1 MTHPTHPAAGSTTDH
16 NETHEKRQYDDTQED
31 PTKRQRR
38 RRRRR
43 RRRSLSSSSLS
54 SSAGDRSCDS
64 SVKKRDDSIGS
75 KKTKKYD
82 HDRTSWTGKRKEQRR
97 MSDGDDDDV
106 DDDNDDSNNQPKKQ
120 RDRSHSRS
128 RSSSK
133 RRRKKKHGDSS
144 DSEDSSLP
152 SSSSMMIGFQ
162 KSVEEVAKQV
172 RRSMMM
178 EELVVPVAN
187 QQNRRHPT
195 TTVGPC
201 PAISGRYRCIIHVQ
215 QIYQFQKAILPVV
228 APTTSS
234 IDLIFTSDEEDQSGL
249 GWDIHGSH
257 QMDSSAS
264 PVLSGGE
271 WRLEEGHLSPTG
283 EAYWVEKDP
292 SGTNLLLVHGTF
304 HTHGPSSP
312 CHTAFQGEWLTS
324 NGDRGRF
331 SDVVHEP
338 ELESSSHS
346 QLKQQEEVYPGTPSK
361 EVFIAV
367 PVPNIPNMRTT
378 VNGR

>member
-1 MTHPTHPAAGSTTDH
+1 MTEPSATVSMSFLERYWTNFSCLACDVLCICFLGVTILIPHTLG
-16 NETHEKRQYDDTQED
+16 
-31 PTKRQRR
+31 
-38 RRRRR
+38 
-43 RRRSLSSSSLS
+43 RRRSVWIDPRYLVLWICLLGMTMLMLSFSFTGPFFNVLS
-54 SSAGDRSCDS
+54 TILMILTLA
-64 SVKKRDDSIGS
+64 
-75 KKTKKYD
+75 KYLCGC
-82 HDRTSWTGKRKEQRR
+82 RWALFRYR
-97 MSDGDDDDV
+97 
-106 DDDNDDSNNQPKKQ
+106 
-120 RDRSHSRS
+120 
-128 RSSSK
+128 RSSFQHEPW
-133 RRRKKKHGDSS
+133 RK
-144 DSEDSSLP
+144 
-152 SSSSMMIGFQ
+152 SSMMIGFQ

-234 IDLIFTSDEEDQSGL
+234 IDLIFTRDEEDQSGL